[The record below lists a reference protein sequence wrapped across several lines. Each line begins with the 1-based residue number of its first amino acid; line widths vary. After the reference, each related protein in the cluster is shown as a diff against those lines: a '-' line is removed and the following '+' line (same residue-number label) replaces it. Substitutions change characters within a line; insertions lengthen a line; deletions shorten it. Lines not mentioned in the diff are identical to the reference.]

1 MENPHGMLVSL
12 ELPGN
17 IIVWLRCQCQ
27 VILAVKQSVSFYN
40 HGEDRKERIRSD
52 ANAERETVFKDK
64 RCELIKKKKKSADQ
78 TPI

>member
-52 ANAERETVFKDK
+52 ANAERERRFSKTSGASS
-64 RCELIKKKKKSADQ
+64 LKKKKEH
-78 TPI
+78 